1 MGFYRSVQRVSEG
14 SCNGVLRGLSR
25 VFEKHFIEFVQ
36 GS

>member
-1 MGFYRSVQRVSEG
+1 MGLYRSVHGVSEG

-25 VFEKHFIEFVQ
+25 VFEKHFIKLVQ